1 MGRREQ
7 REQIFKL
14 LFRVEF
20 NTIEEMPEQCRLFFE
35 DEENTA
41 SAGDEE
47 YIREKLNR
55 ILEKLPQIDEL
66 ISTTAK
72 GWTID
77 RIPRVSLT
85 VLRLALSE
93 ILYGEEKLPSVTI
106 NEAVEL
112 TKKFGGNEDYQF
124 VNGLLGSVV
133 RELGLADQDSASE

>member
-47 YIREKLNR
+47 YIREKFRGKEFTYDKTVMNDGS
-55 ILEKLPQIDEL
+55 IVFEIM
-66 ISTTAK
+66 TA
-72 GWTID
+72 GIHQRYTF
-77 RIPRVSLT
+77 T
-85 VLRLALSE
+85 E
-93 ILYGEEKLPSVTI
+93 I
-106 NEAVEL
+106 
-112 TKKFGGNEDYQF
+112 
-124 VNGLLGSVV
+124 
-133 RELGLADQDSASE
+133 

>member
-1 MGRREQ
+1 MEKLTRRTA
-7 REQIFKL
+7 RENAFL
-14 LFRVEF
+14 AAFASTF
-20 NTIEEMPEQCRLFFE
+20 DNAMPEDVIALNNELGENRV
-35 DEENTA
+35 DEFGRKLIDDYYEH
-41 SAGDEE
+41 SAEINDM
-47 YIREKLNR
+47 IRDHL
-55 ILEKLPQIDEL
+55 
-66 ISTTAK
+66 K

-133 RELGLADQDSASE
+133 RELGLADQDSAAE

>member
-77 RIPRVSLT
+77 RMGKVELT
-85 VLRLALSE
+85 IIRLAVYE
-93 ILYGEEKLPSVTI
+93 IKFDGKIPDSVAI

-112 TKKFGGNEDYQF
+112 AKKFGQDESSGF
-124 VNGLLGSVV
+124 VNGV
-133 RELGLADQDSASE
+133 LARFV

>member
-7 REQIFKL
+7 
-14 LFRVEF
+14 
-20 NTIEEMPEQCRLFFE
+20 PEQCRLFFE

-77 RIPRVSLT
+77 RMGKVELT
-85 VLRLALSE
+85 IIRLAVYE
-93 ILYGEEKLPSVTI
+93 IKFDEKIPDSVAI

-112 TKKFGGNEDYQF
+112 AKKFGQDESSGF
-124 VNGLLGSVV
+124 VNGV
-133 RELGLADQDSASE
+133 LARFV

>member
-55 ILEKLPQIDEL
+55 ILEKLPQIDE
-66 ISTTAK
+66 
-72 GWTID
+72 
-77 RIPRVSLT
+77 
-85 VLRLALSE
+85 
-93 ILYGEEKLPSVTI
+93 
-106 NEAVEL
+106 
-112 TKKFGGNEDYQF
+112 
-124 VNGLLGSVV
+124 
-133 RELGLADQDSASE
+133 